1 MNGSCEEVTRSFL
14 TNSILGNSFMEV
26 AKKNMGPSMK
36 ADGKFADY
44 VRSLDYDEIGP
55 EVYAGEIRESL
66 LSDISAVCRRA
77 FRKKD
82 VIVYVGVDTC
92 DEDYEEGI
100 VFTTEGIYSWC
111 NNGSS
116 VTQIKYTDITKVDY
130 DETDVLIEHDNTTTR
145 ISLGEYAEDEKYPRH
160 MYSFIMD
167 ILDYEEAGTV
177 EVE

>member
-1 MNGSCEEVTRSFL
+1 MIRITGCAVSNHL
-14 TNSILGNSFMEV
+14 TINLRATFHW
-26 AKKNMGPSMK
+26 
-36 ADGKFADY
+36 
-44 VRSLDYDEIGP
+44 
-55 EVYAGEIRESL
+55 
-66 LSDISAVCRRA
+66 A

-145 ISLGEYAEDEKYPRH
+145 ISLGEDAEDEK
-160 MYSFIMD
+160 
-167 ILDYEEAGTV
+167 L
-177 EVE
+177 